1 MANSVPRRAAFL
13 LCVVSVAGSQF
24 LLTHA
29 QAQGPSD
36 DSRPKLPPM
45 EANANP
51 SFEVA
56 TIKPND
62 SGKPNMQG
70 LTIIGHN
77 FKTVNASLG
86 DLIQVAYEVQA
97 KQIVNGPQWMVK
109 NRYDIVAVPEEAG
122 VPNAEQVRIM
132 IQKLLAD
139 RFKLKFHKDKRELA
153 AYLLTVG
160 KNGPNLIP
168 NDRKGQLPNFHYR
181 PVDTGLTL
189 FATNATMADFAAFL
203 QLLVLDR
210 PVVNQTGI
218 AGRFDFQCTFTPD
231 DSQFNGHS
239 PLTPQT
245 DATAPSLYEAL
256 HEQLGLKL
264 SAERTSVDVIAI
276 DHIEQPSEN

>member
-1 MANSVPRRAAFL
+1 MANCVLRRAAFL

-24 LLTHA
+24 LLT

-45 EANANP
+45 DANANP

-56 TIKPND
+56 TVKPND
-62 SGKPNMQG
+62 SGKPNMQR
-70 LTIIGHN
+70 LTIIGRN
-77 FKTVNASLG
+77 FKSFNASLG

-109 NRYDIVAVPEEAG
+109 NRYDIVAVSAEAG

-160 KNGPNLIP
+160 KNGPNLTP

-181 PVDTGLTL
+181 PVDTGLRL
-189 FATNATMADFAAFL
+189 FATNATMADFTAFL

-239 PLTPQT
+239 PLSPQT

-256 HEQLGLKL
+256 QQQLGLKL

>member
-1 MANSVPRRAAFL
+1 MANCVLRRAAFL
-13 LCVVSVAGSQF
+13 LCVVSVTGSQF
-24 LLTHA
+24 LLT

-45 EANANP
+45 DANANP
-51 SFEVA
+51 GFEVA

-62 SGKPNMQG
+62 SGKPDMQG
-70 LTIIGHN
+70 LTIIGRN

-97 KQIVNGPQWMVK
+97 KQIVNEPQWMVK
-109 NRYDIVAVPEEAG
+109 NRYDIVAVPAEAG

-139 RFKLKFHKDKRELA
+139 RFKLKFHKDKRELV

-160 KNGPNLIP
+160 KNGPNLTP
-168 NDRKGQLPNFHYR
+168 ADRNGQLPNFHYR

-189 FATNATMADFAAFL
+189 FATNATMADFTAFL

-210 PVVNQTGI
+210 PVVNQSGI

-239 PLTPQT
+239 PLSPQT

-256 HEQLGLKL
+256 QQQLGLKL

-276 DHIEQPSEN
+276 DHIEPPSEN

>member
-1 MANSVPRRAAFL
+1 MANCVLRRAAFL

-24 LLTHA
+24 LLT

-45 EANANP
+45 DANANP

-70 LTIIGHN
+70 LTIIGRN

-109 NRYDIVAVPEEAG
+109 NRYDIVAVPAEAG

-139 RFKLKFHKDKRELA
+139 RFKLKFHKDKRELT

-160 KNGPNLIP
+160 KNGPNLTP
-168 NDRKGQLPNFHYR
+168 TERKGQLPNST
-181 PVDTGLTL
+181 TG
-189 FATNATMADFAAFL
+189 
-203 QLLVLDR
+203 
-210 PVVNQTGI
+210 
-218 AGRFDFQCTFTPD
+218 
-231 DSQFNGHS
+231 
-239 PLTPQT
+239 PLTR
-245 DATAPSLYEAL
+245 D
-256 HEQLGLKL
+256 
-264 SAERTSVDVIAI
+264 
-276 DHIEQPSEN
+276 

>member
-1 MANSVPRRAAFL
+1 MANCVLCRAAFL

-24 LLTHA
+24 LLT

-45 EANANP
+45 DATANP

-70 LTIIGHN
+70 MTIIGRN
-77 FKTVNASLG
+77 FKAVNASLG

-97 KQIVNGPQWMVK
+97 KQIVNGPQWMAK
-109 NRYDIVAVPEEAG
+109 NRYDIVAVPTEAG
-122 VPNAEQVRIM
+122 VPNADQVRIM

-160 KNGPNLIP
+160 KNGPSLKP
-168 NDRKGQLPNFHYR
+168 TEQKGQLPNFHYR

-189 FATNATMADFAAFL
+189 FATNATMTDFTGFL
-203 QLLVLDR
+203 QLFVLDR
-210 PVVNQTGI
+210 PVVNQAGI

-239 PLTPQT
+239 PLSSQS

-256 HEQLGLKL
+256 QQQLGLKL

-276 DHIEQPSEN
+276 DHMEQPSEN

>member
-1 MANSVPRRAAFL
+1 MANRVLRRAAFL

-24 LLTHA
+24 LLT

-45 EANANP
+45 DANANP

-70 LTIIGHN
+70 MTIIGRN

-97 KQIVNGPQWMVK
+97 KQIVNGPQWMAK
-109 NRYDIVAVPEEAG
+109 KRYDIVAVPTEAG
-122 VPNAEQVRIM
+122 VPNADQVRIM

-153 AYLLTVG
+153 AYLLTAG
-160 KNGPNLIP
+160 KNGPSLKP
-168 NDRKGQLPNFHYR
+168 TGQKGQLPNFHYR

-189 FATNATMADFAAFL
+189 FATNATMTDFTGFL
-203 QLLVLDR
+203 QLFVLDR
-210 PVVNQTGI
+210 PIVNQTGI

-239 PLTPQT
+239 PLSSQT

-256 HEQLGLKL
+256 QQQLGLKL
-264 SAERTSVDVIAI
+264 SAERTSVDVIAV
-276 DHIEQPSEN
+276 DHIELPSEN

>member
-1 MANSVPRRAAFL
+1 MANCVLRRAAFL
-13 LCVVSVAGSQF
+13 LCVVSVTGSQF
-24 LLTHA
+24 LLT

-45 EANANP
+45 DANANP
-51 SFEVA
+51 GFEVA

-62 SGKPNMQG
+62 SGKPDMQG
-70 LTIIGHN
+70 LTIIGRN

-97 KQIVNGPQWMVK
+97 KQIVNEPQWMVK
-109 NRYDIVAVPEEAG
+109 NRYDIVAVPAEAG

-160 KNGPNLIP
+160 KNGPNLTP
-168 NDRKGQLPNFHYR
+168 ADRNGQLPNFHYR

-189 FATNATMADFAAFL
+189 FATNATMADFTAFL

-210 PVVNQTGI
+210 PVVNQSGI

-239 PLTPQT
+239 PLSPQT

-256 HEQLGLKL
+256 QQQLGLKL

-276 DHIEQPSEN
+276 DHIEPPSEN